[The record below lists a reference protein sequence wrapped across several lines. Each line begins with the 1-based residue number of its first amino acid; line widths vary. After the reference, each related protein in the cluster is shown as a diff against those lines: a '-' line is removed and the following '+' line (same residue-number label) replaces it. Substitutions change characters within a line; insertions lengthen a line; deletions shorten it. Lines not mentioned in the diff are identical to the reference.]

1 MKGEA
6 SDSAQSAVDESKILP
21 IPKNATNTVYVEGIP
36 TDATEREVAHIFRP
50 FVGFKTVRLIP
61 REKRQGEKV
70 ILCFADF
77 ENTLQTTIVINTLQ
91 GYRFD
96 RDDIL
101 GLQFS
106 YALENNKQRHQH
118 NNSIGTNVGG
128 STNGTNRRNSMEER
142 GGNSPKTGERAP
154 GAESSSVRQPSPPL
168 FPFNPESST
177 SEQKKC

>member
-1 MKGEA
+1 MPA
-6 SDSAQSAVDESKILP
+6 LPVSDQSAQSIGNQIRSLFMKIEGSESTTAASVDESKILP
-21 IPKNATNTVYVEGIP
+21 IPKNATNTVYVQGIP

-61 REKRQGEKV
+61 REKRHGEKV

-106 YALENNKQRHQH
+106 YAVTNNKS
-118 NNSIGTNVGG
+118 N
-128 STNGTNRRNSMEER
+128 
-142 GGNSPKTGERAP
+142 
-154 GAESSSVRQPSPPL
+154 
-168 FPFNPESST
+168 
-177 SEQKKC
+177 